1 MILIHQSRV
10 ISMSA
15 QFPLVIFEFYEQKM
29 HLLIVK
35 IQFQDLNNPI
45 DDSKLAQYKT
55 SDPEES
61 QISGC

>member
-1 MILIHQSRV
+1 
-10 ISMSA
+10 MSA